1 MFTPIHSVY
10 SGYFVPR
17 SGYSEENQESNE
29 SQTCILRISQPTIV
43 TPPETHTLPLVG
55 SLEGS
60 PSVSE
65 GTQGDSV
72 YSFIHGNR
80 DERSRNTHPVPI
92 FQTICESGESTPVS
106 TPLVGVGYTNGSQ
119 SGYYRAQNETI
130 HLSQLLGGREVIGIY
145 NREGI
150 GSSFFFRRSQ
160 QGMTPICEAI
170 LDVWD
175 SFFASH
181 PPGSTFI
188 HYFFGNGARYV
199 QEAIRNTKHAD
210 NIVLVGICPS
220 DYVEHTRS
228 FYYRVW
234 GDVFS
239 CLDYR
244 GFLRS
249 RVVTLPYSSGS
260 LGITWIHFT
269 DPAFN
274 NAIVATFM
282 QIAGVSAVSQNLVQG
297 DRVEIT
303 EISPLGGSN
312 PSDQERNSG
321 IIGHNIQGVIVSRTS
336 SPNVFSRIQ
345 TLLGMADTVIQVEES
360 VLPPESLLDR
370 LGEVALNILRISDAL
385 SIFWLIP
392 IETEE
397 DGLVLAI
404 STVFF
409 GMDGLC
415 SCFLMLTSPRSRRER
430 YRNVRILFL
439 CYRVFFPLGNLLDLL
454 NNIRMASRDTI
465 TECESALYGVIT
477 LLGWTLLGRDILEY
491 ALPGLRDTLCRRCLR
506 WFGDSTED
514 QRHLSSRITRIGREN
529 VHRYY
534 RMTSI
539 VSTAVYGIF
548 FALIGGMATFGGLE
562 ISESCRYNETS
573 NTTDEIIPDDHTTV
587 WEGFTNGRAY
597 AISQAT
603 HMVFSFLATI
613 IYIASLVR
621 MLRTRNR

>member
-1 MFTPIHSVY
+1 MSLKQVSWESHNLLEK
-10 SGYFVPR
+10 VP
-17 SGYSEENQESNE
+17 
-29 SQTCILRISQPTIV
+29 
-43 TPPETHTLPLVG
+43 PPPPATATLSLVG

-60 PSVSE
+60 PLVSE
-65 GTQGDSV
+65 GTQEGSI
-72 YSFIHGNR
+72 YLFIHGRHN
-80 DERSRNTHPVPI
+80 EQSRNRHPVPI
-92 FQTICESGESTPVS
+92 FQTTYESIESAPIS
-106 TPLVGVGYTNGSQ
+106 TPLIGVGYTNGSQ
-119 SGYYRAQNETI
+119 SGYYRAQNETM

-145 NREGI
+145 NKEGI
-150 GSSFFFRRSQ
+150 GSSFFFRSSRQ
-160 QGMTPICEAI
+160 EMNPICAAI
-170 LDVWD
+170 LDVWN

-199 QEAIRNTKHAD
+199 REAIQCTPHAD

-220 DYVEHTRS
+220 DYIPHSRS
-228 FYYRVW
+228 YYYRVW

-239 CLDYR
+239 CLDFR
-244 GFLRS
+244 GFLGS
-249 RVVTLPYSSGS
+249 RVVTLPYSAGS
-260 LGITWIHFT
+260 LGITWIYFT

-282 QIAGVSAVSQNLVQG
+282 QIAGVNAVSQSLVQRDG
-297 DRVEIT
+297 VEIT
-303 EISPLGGSN
+303 EISPLGDAN
-312 PSDQERNSG
+312 PNDQERNSG
-321 IIGHNIQGVIVSRTS
+321 IVGHNIQGVIVSRTA
-336 SPNVFSRIQ
+336 SPGVFSRIQ
-345 TLLGMADTVIQVEES
+345 TLIGMTDTVIQVEES
-360 VLPPESLLDR
+360 ILPPESLLDR
-370 LGEVALNILRISDAL
+370 LGEVALNILRISDAV

-392 IETEE
+392 IEEPE

-409 GMDGLC
+409 GIDGLC
-415 SCFLMLTSPRSRRER
+415 SCFLMLTSSRSRRER

-454 NNIRMASRDTI
+454 NNIRMAARTTI
-465 TECESALYGVIT
+465 TECESGLYGVIT
-477 LLGWTLLGRDILEY
+477 LLGWTLLGRDMLEY
-491 ALPGLRDTLCRRCLR
+491 ALPGLRDALCRRCLR
-506 WFGDSTED
+506 WFGDVTED
-514 QRHLSSRITRIGREN
+514 PQYLSSRITRIGREN
-529 VHRYY
+529 MDRYY

-548 FALIGGMATFGGLE
+548 FALIGGAATFGGLE
-562 ISESCRYNETS
+562 ISESCRYHETS
-573 NTTDEIIPDDHTTV
+573 NTTDEIIPNDHTTV

-597 AISQAT
+597 AISQVT